1 MKRAIATIVAFV
13 ALTPIAGAADPVALA
28 ESKQCFSCHS
38 LDRETRAPSF
48 KLLAGNYRGIPNAD
62 RMLERKVLQ
71 GGLGHWGAHPMPPAG
86 PRPAVS
92 EAEAKELVAWILGL
106 K

>member
-1 MKRAIATIVAFV
+1 MKRAIATIAALA
-13 ALTPIAGAADPVALA
+13 ALTPAPNAADPQALA

-38 LDRETRAPSF
+38 LDGDGPTPSF
-48 KLLAGNYRGIPNAD
+48 KLLARNYGRIPNAD
-62 RMLERKVLQ
+62 RMLERRVQ
-71 GGLGHWGAHPMPPAG
+71 SGSAGHWGVDPMPDAG

-92 EAEAKELVAWILGL
+92 EAEARELVAWILSL

>member
-1 MKRAIATIVAFV
+1 MKKVLGTIALLI
-13 ALTPIAGAADPVALA
+13 ALAPTADAADPEALA
-28 ESKQCFSCHS
+28 RSKQCFSCHA

-48 KLLAGNYRGIPNAD
+48 KLLAQNYGRVPNAD
-62 RMLERKVLQ
+62 YVLERKVRL
-71 GGLGHWGAHPMPPAG
+71 GGVGHWGAEPMPAAG

-92 EAEAKELVAWILGL
+92 EAEAKELVAWIFAM

>member
-1 MKRAIATIVAFV
+1 MKRAIGTIAVLT
-13 ALTPIAGAADPVALA
+13 ALTPIAGAADPQALA

-38 LDRETRAPSF
+38 LEMERRAPSF
-48 KLLAGNYRGIPNAD
+48 KLLARNYGGIPNAD
-62 RMLERKVLQ
+62 RVLERRVQL
-71 GGLGHWGAHPMPPAG
+71 GGYGHWGVEPMPAAG

-92 EAEAKELVAWILGL
+92 EAEARELVAWILSM

>member
-1 MKRAIATIVAFV
+1 MKRAIGTIAVLA
-13 ALTPIAGAADPVALA
+13 ALTPIADAADPQELA

-38 LDRETRAPSF
+38 LDKERQAPSF
-48 KLLAGNYRGIPNAD
+48 KLLARNYRGIRNAD
-62 RMLERKVLQ
+62 LMLERKVQL
-71 GGLGHWGAHPMPPAG
+71 GGLGHWGAEPMPAAG

-92 EAEAKELVAWILGL
+92 EAEAKELVAWILSL

>member
-1 MKRAIATIVAFV
+1 MKAVLGVFAM
-13 ALTPIAGAADPVALA
+13 LTALA
-28 ESKQCFSCHS
+28 ANADATDPEALARSKQCFSCHA

-48 KLLAGNYRGIPNAD
+48 KLLAQNYGGIPNAD
-62 RMLERKVLQ
+62 YMLERKVRL
-71 GGLGHWGAHPMPPAG
+71 GGLGHWGAEPMPAAG

-92 EAEAKELVAWILGL
+92 EAESKVLVAWILGL